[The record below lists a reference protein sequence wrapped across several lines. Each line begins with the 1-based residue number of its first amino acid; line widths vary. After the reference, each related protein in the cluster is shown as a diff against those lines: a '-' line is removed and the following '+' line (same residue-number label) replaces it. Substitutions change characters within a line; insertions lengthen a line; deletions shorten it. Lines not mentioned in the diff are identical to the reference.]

1 MDTSRD
7 DGLRTADTRD
17 SGAVYPLQAR
27 SLVILMERRLMERKN
42 GKKEETKEEMHE
54 APS

>member
-17 SGAVYPLQAR
+17 SGDVYPLQAR

-42 GKKEETKEEMHE
+42 EKKEEANE